1 MWSGLKFLREFEA
14 CAGRY
19 AYFKKFKGR
28 PIREAIKAAESE
40 DLRWL
45 TDVLRWDACSAEA
58 RSNSAAAPCNSLYPG
73 LDVVDFTGADLR
85 WLRDFSLGC
94 MDRTEPKVLRKLE
107 RLWVKALRQLEGHK
121 REYLAQ

>member
-14 CAGRY
+14 CAERY

-58 RSNSAAAPCNSLYPG
+58 
-73 LDVVDFTGADLR
+73 FTGADLR

-94 MDRTEPKVLRKLE
+94 MDRTEPKALRKLE